1 MRWSLEIYGWCKD
14 ICRALIVQI
23 VLTMQITFVISIKC
37 KCGQSYFSLYSIS
50 SRIVLRLF
58 SSCSLFFSKHYG
70 VKFTK
75 RFIDL
80 VSLEM
85 KTATDFKENNIQI
98 ETRTFLFIFDLTSL
112 SLTWFVSDQPCFYT
126 LNGIGLSVPLSSLT
140 PNRRLSRLE
149 MEKSLESNREAN
161 PCSNTSRC
169 IWIEL
174 EYWEYQIA
182 CCMRYSYNNTYL

>member
-23 VLTMQITFVISIKC
+23 VLTMQITFLISIKC
-37 KCGQSYFSLYSIS
+37 KCGQSYFSIYSIS

-58 SSCSLFFSKHYG
+58 SSCSLFSPSITG
-70 VKFTK
+70 WNL
-75 RFIDL
+75 DL

-98 ETRTFLFIFDLTSL
+98 ETRTFSFIFDLTSL

-126 LNGIGLSVPLSSLT
+126 LNGVGSVSL
-140 PNRRLSRLE
+140 
-149 MEKSLESNREAN
+149 
-161 PCSNTSRC
+161 CH
-169 IWIEL
+169 
-174 EYWEYQIA
+174 
-182 CCMRYSYNNTYL
+182 

>member
-1 MRWSLEIYGWCKD
+1 MDNNYLTFALIFGNIWLMQG
-14 ICRALIVQI
+14 LIVQI

-37 KCGQSYFSLYSIS
+37 KCGQSYFSIYSIS
-50 SRIVLRLF
+50 WRIVLRLF

-98 ETRTFLFIFDLTSL
+98 ETRTFSFIFDLTSL

-126 LNGIGLSVPLSSLT
+126 LNGIGSVSQ
-140 PNRRLSRLE
+140 
-149 MEKSLESNREAN
+149 
-161 PCSNTSRC
+161 
-169 IWIEL
+169 
-174 EYWEYQIA
+174 YH
-182 CCMRYSYNNTYL
+182 